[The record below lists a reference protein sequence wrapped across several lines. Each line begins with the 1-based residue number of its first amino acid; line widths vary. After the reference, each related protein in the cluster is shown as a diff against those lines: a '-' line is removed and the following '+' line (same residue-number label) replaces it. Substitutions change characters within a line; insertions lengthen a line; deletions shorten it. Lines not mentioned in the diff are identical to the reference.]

1 MTNSSINNSGS
12 LAGITVLDLS
22 RILAGPTCTQLFG
35 DMGADIIK
43 VERPGFGD
51 DTRKWG
57 PPYIKDNHG
66 NNTTESAY
74 YLSSNRNKRSI
85 AIDISHAEGQEIIRQ
100 LVKST
105 DIFIENYKVG
115 ALKKYHL
122 SYDDLKKINPK
133 LIYCSISG
141 FGQTG
146 PYANRP
152 GYDFLIQ
159 AMGGI
164 MSFTGE
170 PEGDPMKTGVGIAD
184 VVCGLYASSAI
195 LAALHHLKSSG
206 DGQYIAIN
214 LLDSQ
219 LAWLVNGGLNYL
231 TSGDVPERYGNGHPN
246 IVPYELFP
254 ANDGYFVLAVGNDEQ
269 YQRFCKFANAQSLA
283 DDERF
288 KANQDR
294 VKYRKILVPKI
305 RAITAQ
311 HPVDYWIKG
320 LENCNV
326 PCGPVNNMQQ
336 VFSDPQVIHNKRQIK
351 VDHPLAGTGTIDLIA
366 NPINFSETPV
376 SYRRHPPTLGE
387 HTEEVLA
394 EYQIQNPSKR

>member
-1 MTNSSINNSGS
+1 MTNSSTENSGP
-12 LAGITVLDLS
+12 LEGITVLDLS
-22 RILAGPTCTQLFG
+22 RILAGPTCTQLLG

-43 VERPGFGD
+43 VERPSFGD

-57 PPYIKDNHG
+57 PPYIKDDHG

-85 AIDISHAEGQEIIRQ
+85 AIDISLAEGQTIIRQ
-100 LVKST
+100 LVKSA
-105 DIFIENYKVG
+105 DILIENYKVG

-146 PYANRP
+146 PYSNRP

-170 PEGDPMKTGVGIAD
+170 VEGEPMKTGVGIAD

-195 LAALHHLKSSG
+195 LAALHHLKESG
-206 DGQYIAIN
+206 EGQYIDIN

-231 TSGDVPERYGNGHPN
+231 TSGDIPARYGNGHPN

-269 YQRFCKFANAQSLA
+269 YQRFCAFSKAQNLA
-283 DDERF
+283 EDEHF
-288 KANQDR
+288 KTNQNR
-294 VKYRKILVPKI
+294 VKHRNLLIPQI
-305 RAITAQ
+305 RAITVQ
-311 HPVDYWIKG
+311 HSVNYWIEG

-351 VDHPLAGTGTIDLIA
+351 VDHPLAGIGTVDLIA
-366 NPINFSETPV
+366 NPINFSATPV

-387 HTEEVLA
+387 HTNEVLD
-394 EYQIQNPSKR
+394 EYHIDIPAKR